1 MVLGAFVLLSAGCE
15 RKKPQSQVEADLTR
29 TAEKW
34 LEHESVRLLR
44 DYVRID
50 TSIQRGEEE
59 GARFLE
65 RFFDCAGIETEM
77 VCPAPGRCNLL
88 ARLPGKRREGAVL
101 LLNHIDVAP
110 ADPATWRDS
119 RPFEGKIRA
128 GYFYGRGAY
137 DMKSLAIAQAL
148 AMRSLKERGV
158 VPESDVLFL
167 GEADEEIGQEFG
179 SRWLLEH
186 RREWFDGV
194 AHVLN
199 EGGTIEVVLRD
210 PRFWG
215 IETLQAG
222 YGSVELEAPSAAPL
236 QALVDEWKR
245 LDSPGVP
252 VHPHVRTGFD
262 MLANHLTSPLTEP
275 LRNLDRVRRN
285 PTELAIIPDRY
296 ASFLEP
302 RIFWYPIV
310 GDPPEAPK
318 TYAVL
323 GVLSTPPGLPPERW
337 LDPIVRDAERRGAR
351 LTRRFSGGATDAS
364 PYPTPFTDLLK
375 RVTEAHFP
383 GVPFGPVPT
392 YGGFTTSVVFRR
404 HGFPT
409 YGYSTIPMNIT
420 DAVRRHQSNER
431 LYLRDYLNGVDLYR
445 SVLEEFALRR

>member
-1 MVLGAFVLLSAGCE
+1 
-15 RKKPQSQVEADLTR
+15 
-29 TAEKW
+29 
-34 LEHESVRLLR
+34 
-44 DYVRID
+44 
-50 TSIQRGEEE
+50 
-59 GARFLE
+59 
-65 RFFDCAGIETEM
+65 
-77 VCPAPGRCNLL
+77 
-88 ARLPGKRREGAVL
+88 
-101 LLNHIDVAP
+101 
-110 ADPATWRDS
+110 
-119 RPFEGKIRA
+119 
-128 GYFYGRGAY
+128 
-137 DMKSLAIAQAL
+137 
-148 AMRSLKERGV
+148 AMRSLKENGI

-194 AHVLN
+194 AQVLN

-222 YGSVELEAPSAAPL
+222 YGSVELEASSAAPL
-236 QALVDEWKR
+236 QALMDEWKR
-245 LDSPGVP
+245 LDSPVGP
-252 VHPHVRTGFD
+252 IHPHVRTGFD

-285 PTELAIIPDRY
+285 PSELAIFPDRY

-302 RIFWYPIV
+302 RIFWYPIA
-310 GDPPEAPK
+310 GDPPDAPK

-323 GVLSTPPGLPPERW
+323 GVLSIPPGLPPERW
-337 LDPIVRDAERRGAR
+337 LDPIVRDAARRGAR
-351 LTRRFSGGATDAS
+351 LTRSFSGGATDAS

-375 RVTEAHFP
+375 RTTEAHFP

-392 YGGFTTSVVFRR
+392 YGGVTTSVVFRR

-409 YGYSTIPMNIT
+409 YGYSSIPMNIT

-431 LYLRDYLNGVDLYR
+431 LYLRDYLKGIDLYR